1 MQTTLTGLI
10 KERGQ
15 TYASIAHRTGLQART
30 VRMIATGETPMDRVS
45 VGTVRQIA
53 AALGVTTAELIEPAV
68 PRPGDP
74 MVFRSDRL
82 AHAIREVMWGAGMPA
97 AYPSPVES
105 SVESPDDSLAGV
117 EPADFFSATQT
128 IDADRG

>member
-1 MQTTLTGLI
+1 MQATLTGLI

-30 VRMIATGETPMDRVS
+30 VRMIATGETPLDRVT

-53 AALGVTTAELIEPAV
+53 AALGVTAAELIEPAI
-68 PRPGDP
+68 PQPGDP
-74 MVFRSDRL
+74 TGSRSDRL
-82 AHAIREVMWGAGMPA
+82 AHAIREVMWGSGAPED
-97 AYPSPVES
+97 YPSPVES
-105 SVESPDDSLAGV
+105 PTDPIAGV
-117 EPADFFSATQT
+117 EPGDFFAVTEA

>member
-1 MQTTLTGLI
+1 MQTTLTSLI

-30 VRMIATGETPMDRVS
+30 VRMIATGETPMDRVT
-45 VGTVRQIA
+45 VGTVRQLA
-53 AALGVTTAELIEPAV
+53 AALGVTAADLIEPAL
-68 PRPGDP
+68 PYPGDRA
-74 MVFRSDRL
+74 VSRSDRL
-82 AHAIREVMWGAGMPA
+82 SHAIREVMWGSTPPE

-105 SVESPDDSLAGV
+105 LDDPLAHV
-117 EPADFFSATQT
+117 QPADFFAGTQA

>member
-1 MQTTLTGLI
+1 MQTALTGLI

-30 VRMIATGETPMDRVS
+30 VRMIATGETPIDRVA

-53 AALGVTTAELIEPAV
+53 AALGVTAAELIEPV
-68 PRPGDP
+68 LPQPGDP
-74 MVFRSDRL
+74 AVSRSDRL
-82 AHAIREVMWGAGMPA
+82 AHAIREVMWGTAAPG

-105 SVESPDDSLAGV
+105 SDDPLARAD
-117 EPADFFSATQT
+117 PADFFAGTKA

>member
-30 VRMIATGETPMDRVS
+30 VRMIATGETPMDRVT

-53 AALGVTTAELIEPAV
+53 AALGVTAADLIGPAV
-68 PRPGDP
+68 PKPGDP
-74 MVFRSDRL
+74 EVTRSDRL
-82 AHAIREVMWGAGMPA
+82 AHAIREVMWGTAAPE

-105 SVESPDDSLAGV
+105 PDDPLAHA
-117 EPADFFSATQT
+117 EPPDFFAETKAV
-128 IDADRG
+128 DADRG

>member
-1 MQTTLTGLI
+1 MQTALTGLI

-30 VRMIATGETPMDRVS
+30 VRMIATGETPIDRVA

-53 AALGVTTAELIEPAV
+53 AALGVTAAELIEPV
-68 PRPGDP
+68 LPQPGDP
-74 MVFRSDRL
+74 AVSRSDRL
-82 AHAIREVMWGAGMPA
+82 AHAIREVMWGTAAPG

-105 SVESPDDSLAGV
+105 SVESSDDPLARAD
-117 EPADFFSATQT
+117 PADFFAGTKA

>member
-1 MQTTLTGLI
+1 MQTTLTSLI

-30 VRMIATGETPMDRVS
+30 VRMIATGETPIDRVT

-53 AALGVTTAELIEPAV
+53 DALGVTAAELIEPAL
-68 PRPGDP
+68 PLPGDP
-74 MVFRSDRL
+74 AVSRSDRL
-82 AHAIREVMWGAGMPA
+82 AHAIREVMWGTAAPQ

-105 SVESPDDSLAGV
+105 PDDPLAHA
-117 EPADFFSATQT
+117 EPAGFFSGTQA